1 MIGCC
6 PNTLFAC
13 LRSFCINLMI
23 LKFAVIVAAVLLLLP
38 AHADAKNIVKAGSDI
53 LVEEGQTVDNVAVIG
68 GQITVSGLVENNVLA
83 IAGSVVLTSKA
94 VVRGKV
100 IVLGGIVARG
110 SGSTVF
116 GDITEVNAAT
126 LSEAFQSAMRGELE
140 GWSLILNVIS
150 ICFFAIILMI
160 ALIMTLLVPRRL
172 TMVTD
177 AIGANRL
184 KAFFL
189 GILATLMIAP
199 LFMLLAISIIGIFLI
214 PLAFTALLLAVIV
227 GFIASGAILGNWI
240 ISRSF
245 RGHRKSLVKETLVG
259 LCLLWLL
266 GWIPLYIGMI
276 IKVFAITIG
285 LGGVLLSLS
294 RKTVRP
300 IENQAPS
307 D

>member
-1 MIGCC
+1 MKVKI
-6 PNTLFAC
+6 
-13 LRSFCINLMI
+13 
-23 LKFAVIVAAVLLLLP
+23 AALAAIALVLLP
-38 AHADAKNIVKAGSDI
+38 SYADAENIVKAGSDI

-68 GQITVSGLVENNVLA
+68 GQITVNGLVENNVLA
-83 IAGSVVLTSKA
+83 IAGSVVLTNKA

-100 IVLGGIVARG
+100 IVLGGVMVRG

-116 GDITEVNAAT
+116 GDVTEVNAST
-126 LSEAFQSAMRGELE
+126 MSEAFQSAMRGELE
-140 GWSLILNVIS
+140 GWSLILNVVS

-160 ALIMTLLVPRRL
+160 ALIMTLLVPRHL
-172 TMVTD
+172 TLVTD
-177 AIGANRL
+177 AIAANRL
-184 KAFFL
+184 RAFFL

-214 PLAFTALLLAVIV
+214 PLAFTALLLAVII
-227 GFIASGAILGNWI
+227 GFIASGAILGHWI
-240 ISRSF
+240 ISRIF

-259 LCLLWLL
+259 LSLLWLL
-266 GWIPLYIGMI
+266 GWIPLYIGMT

-285 LGGVLLSLS
+285 LGGVLLSFS

-300 IENQAPS
+300 IENRAPS